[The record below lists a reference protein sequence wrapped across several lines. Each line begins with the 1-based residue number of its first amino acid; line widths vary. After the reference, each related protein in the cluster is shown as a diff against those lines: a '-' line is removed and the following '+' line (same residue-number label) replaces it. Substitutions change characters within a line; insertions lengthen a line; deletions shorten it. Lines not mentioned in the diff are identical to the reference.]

1 MKNFKIVV
9 FVLLLG
15 LGLCDNAKAQ
25 HMTISNNKNMSLVLT
40 VSGGSLLT
48 ASILQ
53 NRADGYWVSSYSSYK
68 NSYTSTYVKPNI
80 FLNTPNNIMFVT
92 GITFT
97 ATGLISS
104 LFVK

>member
-1 MKNFKIVV
+1 MKNFKI
-9 FVLLLG
+9 FIFILLLG
-15 LGLCDNAKAQ
+15 LGLCGNTKAQ
-25 HMTISNNKNMSLVLT
+25 HMTISNSKNMSLVLT

-53 NRADGYWVSSYSSYK
+53 NRSDGYWVSNYSSYK

-92 GITFT
+92 GVTLT

>member
-1 MKNFKIVV
+1 MKNFKILVV
-9 FVLLLG
+9 ILLLG
-15 LGLCDNAKAQ
+15 LGLCGNTKAQ
-25 HMTISNNKNMSLVLT
+25 HMTISNSKNVYLVLT

-48 ASILQ
+48 ASILP
-53 NRADGYWVSSYSSYK
+53 NRADGYWVSNYSSYK

-92 GITFT
+92 GITLT

>member
-15 LGLCDNAKAQ
+15 LGLCGNTKAQ
-25 HMTISNNKNMSLVLT
+25 HMTISNSKNVYLVLT

-53 NRADGYWVSSYSSYK
+53 NRADGEWVSSYSSYK

-80 FLNTPNNIMFVT
+80 FLISLNINYYC
-92 GITFT
+92 
-97 ATGLISS
+97 LYW
-104 LFVK
+104 